1 MTNFKLVKLLNF
13 GIEQEQKRTSLKY
26 EKQTPV
32 DIYFLWY
39 VKIQGQKIF
48 NTIPY
53 KKQTKREKK
62 STLIQVE
69 VQFQL
74 NFKFNVKKSFKVY

>member
-26 EKQTPV
+26 EKQSPV

-53 KKQTKREKK
+53 KKTNEKRKNN
-62 STLIQVE
+62 
-69 VQFQL
+69 QL
-74 NFKFNVKKSFKVY
+74 